1 MAEVRQWLGDTNT
14 DVENYVLTVT
24 SNYHTEDI
32 TLDESLSSLKKK
44 LKFKKFYI
52 RRLIREEQLPDD
64 KKVGVLIHESYRQN

>member
-1 MAEVRQWLGDTNT
+1 MAEVKLWLGDTTTN
-14 DVENYVLTVT
+14 VENYILTVT

-64 KKVGVLIHESYRQN
+64 KKVSQLNSR